1 MKLVMAIAALMMS
14 ASALAEAGAAPEPMG
29 VTGQLI
35 FLGGF
40 LVIFYF
46 LLWRPQSKR
55 QKEHK
60 ELIGGLDRGDEV
72 VKAGGMLG
80 KIVKVT
86 DDFVVIEV
94 ADNVQ
99 MPIQKIAV
107 TASLPKGTIKEVK
120 A

>member
-1 MKLVMAIAALMMS
+1 MKALL
-14 ASALAEAGAAPEPMG
+14 AVLALTTSPLAFAEGAAAQPMG

-40 LVIFYF
+40 LLIFYF

-60 ELIGGLDRGDEV
+60 ELIGGLSVGDEV
-72 VKAGGMLG
+72 VTAGGMLG
-80 KIVKVT
+80 KVTKVT
-86 DDFVVIEV
+86 DDFIVIEV
-94 ADNVQ
+94 AKGVEL
-99 MPIQKIAV
+99 PVQKIAV
-107 TASLPKGTIKEVK
+107 TAALPKGTIKEVK